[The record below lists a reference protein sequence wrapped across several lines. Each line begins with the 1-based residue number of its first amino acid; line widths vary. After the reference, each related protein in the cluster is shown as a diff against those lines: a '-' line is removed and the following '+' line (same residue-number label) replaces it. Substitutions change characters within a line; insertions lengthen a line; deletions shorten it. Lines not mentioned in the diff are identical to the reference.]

1 MMKASE
7 YCEYASK
14 YRKQLYVTAYA
25 ILKNEADAEDAAC
38 NAILKGYENLHQLK
52 YPNKIKP
59 WLLTITKNEAL
70 KIQKKR
76 LNLPGNE
83 ALEDMAHSVYD
94 SHNELWDVIQG
105 LKEEYRLV
113 IVLFYYSRL
122 SIKDISSVLNIP
134 VGTVK
139 SRLNR
144 GREFLREEL
153 EEKGECQ
160 DGI

>member
-1 MMKASE
+1 MKGPE
-7 YCEYASK
+7 FCEYVSK

-52 YPNKIKP
+52 NPNKIKP

-70 KIQKKR
+70 KIQQKR
-76 LNLPGNE
+76 LHLPGNDAVE
-83 ALEDMAHSVYD
+83 GMVHPVYD
-94 SHNELWDVIQG
+94 LHNELWDVIQA

-113 IVLFYYSRL
+113 IVLFYYGRL
-122 SIKDISSVLNIP
+122 SIKDISSVLGIP